1 MNLMNIIDK
10 KFGDKR
16 GSYILEAA
24 VFLPILIL
32 CVSALILIIKIVGI
46 CENICFSTAE
56 EVLAIDLESY
66 KYNNS
71 VSLCNGKQDFRTKS
85 CGFQYNRV

>member
-71 VSLCNGKQDFRTKS
+71 VSLCNEIHRILF
-85 CGFQYNRV
+85 